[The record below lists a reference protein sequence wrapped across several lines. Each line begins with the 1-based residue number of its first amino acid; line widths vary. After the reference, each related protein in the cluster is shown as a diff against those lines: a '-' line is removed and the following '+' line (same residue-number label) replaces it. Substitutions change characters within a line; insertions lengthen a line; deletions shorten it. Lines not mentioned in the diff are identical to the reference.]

1 MPLGV
6 LWQQLVLPR
15 VATDGVLWGP
25 HGTLPFALRVPAV
38 VTLPGPVT
46 VPVACQAVS
55 AAESAVLY
63 RPVKLLAR
71 TNLT

>member
-1 MPLGV
+1 MEIKSLTANVVRNVVPET
-6 LWQQLVLPR
+6 
-15 VATDGVLWGP
+15 VALAAT
-25 HGTLPFALRVPAV
+25 AVPAV